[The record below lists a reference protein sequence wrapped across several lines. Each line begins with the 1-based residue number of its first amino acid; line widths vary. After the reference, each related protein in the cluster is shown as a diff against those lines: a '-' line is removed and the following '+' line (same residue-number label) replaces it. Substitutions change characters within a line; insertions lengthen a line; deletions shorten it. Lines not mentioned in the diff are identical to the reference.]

1 MSTIINYQKY
11 WLLNKMK
18 TNKLRNKNRGYK
30 KLDVWSKSVDLYVLV
45 SKNAYNLKNKPY
57 KVINQLIG
65 AAYSVHANIAE
76 GYCRSSLAD
85 YLHFLNIAQSSL
97 GELGSGIDACHLAGQ
112 LGSDKFN
119 ELDRLHYEVE
129 NKLLKL
135 IEALQKK
142 KN

>member
-1 MSTIINYQKY
+1 
-11 WLLNKMK
+11 MK

-45 SKNAYNLKNKPY
+45 SKRAYNLKNKPY

-76 GYCRSSLAD
+76 GYCRNSLAD

-112 LGSDKFN
+112 LECDKFN

-135 IEALQKK
+135 IESLQKK
-142 KN
+142 SIDET

>member
-1 MSTIINYQKY
+1 
-11 WLLNKMK
+11 MK

-30 KLDVWSKSVDLYVLV
+30 KLVVWSKSVDLYVLI
-45 SKNAYNLKNKPY
+45 SKRAYTLKHKPY

-76 GYCRSSLAD
+76 GYCRNSLAD

-97 GELGSGIDACHLAGQ
+97 GELGSGIDACHLARQ

-129 NKLLKL
+129 NKL
-135 IEALQKK
+135 
-142 KN
+142 

>member
-1 MSTIINYQKY
+1 
-11 WLLNKMK
+11 MK

-57 KVINQLIG
+57 KVIYQLIG

-76 GYCRSSLAD
+76 GYCRSSFVD

-97 GELGSGIDACHLAGQ
+97 GELGSGIDASHLAGQ

-135 IEALQKK
+135 IESLQKK
-142 KN
+142 SINES